1 MSHLLRETKNGTYFE
16 NLDGL
21 RFFCFLS
28 IFFYHS
34 FDTEFDYIRESRIHY
49 FIRHEI
55 FVNANLG
62 VNFFFV
68 LSGFLIT
75 YLIIREKEQNG
86 RINITRFWTRRILRI
101 WPLYYFS
108 VFFGFVI
115 FPILK
120 SSFGQVPS
128 ETASVWYYLT
138 FLNNFDVIE
147 KGRPDASILGALWS
161 VAIEEQFYLV
171 WPVVLSL
178 LLLKDYWVGF
188 TLVIALSWSYRMVND
203 PGISYYYHSLSC
215 IGDMA
220 IGSMGAWLVSQ
231 SAKFKSVFINLRSYH
246 VGLIYLAFACVFFFK
261 KELFD
266 GFYIIRVLERSL
278 IACIILLIILE
289 QCYSKNSLFKLSN
302 FPVFSRLGVISY
314 GLYCFHLIGILIAKT
329 ITQTLGFNTALW
341 HVLLLDT
348 SLALIITIAISR
360 VSYVYYEIP
369 FLKLKE
375 RFSTGADVSVET
387 IQSDS
392 TGHSRA
398 GRLFT
403 RSLSFFAAAFGAA
416 RPGGNRQG
424 WPGL

>member
-1 MSHLLRETKNGTYFE
+1 M
-16 NLDGL
+16 
-21 RFFCFLS
+21 
-28 IFFYHS
+28 
-34 FDTEFDYIRESRIHY
+34 
-49 FIRHEI
+49 

-75 YLIIREKEQNG
+75 FLIIREKEQNG
-86 RINITRFWTRRILRI
+86 RISITKFWIRRILRI

-115 FPILK
+115 FPALK
-120 SSFGQVPS
+120 SFFGQIPS

-147 KGRPDASILGALWS
+147 KGTPDASILGALWS

-178 LLLKDYWVGF
+178 LLVRHYWVGF
-188 TLVIALSWSYRMVND
+188 TLVIAMSWIYRMFND
-203 PGISYYYHSLSC
+203 PGIVYYYHTLSC

-220 IGSMGAWLVSQ
+220 IGSMGAWLISQ
-231 SAKFKSVFINLRSYH
+231 SAKFKSAFINLRSYQ
-246 VGLIYLAFACVFFFK
+246 VGLIYVAFACVFFFR
-261 KELFD
+261 KELF
-266 GFYIIRVLERSL
+266 GEFYVIRVLERSL

-289 QCYSKNSLFKLSN
+289 QCYTKNSLFKLSN
-302 FPVFSRLGVISY
+302 FLVFSRLGVMSY

-329 ITQTLGFNTALW
+329 ITHALGLNTAVW
-341 HVLLLDT
+341 QVLILDT

-360 VSYVYYEIP
+360 VSYVYYEMP

-375 RFSTGADVSVET
+375 RFSARADASLET
-387 IQSDS
+387 AGTDS
-392 TGHSRA
+392 IGHSHA
-398 GRLFT
+398 GNLFM
-403 RSLSFFAAAFGAA
+403 RSLSFFATTLGAA
-416 RPGGNRQG
+416 VSSNPFRRGRQ
-424 WPGL
+424 